1 VKIKTSKIET
11 VEKRDAV
18 EPKPLVEVVN
28 ILLVDDNERNLDVL
42 ESLLASSEIK
52 LVRAKTPEEALLA
65 LLQGEFAC
73 IILDIQMPSMN
84 GLELARLIKT
94 RKRSQ
99 HIPIIFLTAYFSE
112 EKDVLLGY
120 GAGAVDYLTKPIN
133 SDILRSKV
141 GVYVDLFR
149 KTLALARVNEALE
162 LEISHRKAA
171 EEALRQANAE
181 LEMHVQRRTADLS
194 LSEKRYRRVVYNL
207 PAAIYTTD
215 AEGRVVLFNEAAAH
229 LWGMDAGNRK
239 RHPGCSL

>member
-1 VKIKTSKIET
+1 VNIKTSQVET
-11 VEKRDAV
+11 AEKRDAAG
-18 EPKPLVEVVN
+18 PKPLVEAVN
-28 ILLVDDNERNLDVL
+28 LLLVDDNERNLDVL

-65 LLQGEFAC
+65 LLHGEFAC

-99 HIPIIFLTAYFSE
+99 HIPIIFLTAYFSD
-112 EKDVLLGY
+112 EKDVLMGY

-133 SDILRSKV
+133 SEILRSKV

-162 LEISHRKAA
+162 LEVSHRKAA
-171 EEALRQANAE
+171 EEALRDANAE
-181 LEMHVQRRTADLS
+181 LEMRVQRRTADLS
-194 LSEKRYRRVVYNL
+194 LSEKRYRQVVYNL
-207 PAAIYTTD
+207 PAAVYTTD

-229 LWGMDAGNRK
+229 LWGWT
-239 RHPGCSL
+239 PEI